1 MVWHFLIDIP
11 WIVCIA
17 VWVVG
22 ALKTRRTESKEPVS
36 SRSLT
41 LVLLI
46 LGYSLVFSNVA
57 KFGFLGERFMPHT
70 WLLRTTGVVLTWVGI
85 GLAVWARLHLGAYW
99 SARVTIKEN
108 HQLIR
113 TGPYARL
120 RHPIYSGLG
129 LAIFGSVLVIDTWG
143 GLLGVLLVG
152 TAYWIKARKEE
163 FMLAAQFGEAFQ
175 EHCRRTGFLFPK
187 LG

>member
-1 MVWHFLIDIP
+1 MIWRFLIDVP
-11 WIVCIA
+11 WIVLIA

-22 ALKTRRTESKEPVS
+22 ALKTRRTESREPIS
-36 SRSLT
+36 SRIVSLA
-41 LVLLI
+41 LLI
-46 LGYSLVFSNVA
+46 LGYSLVFGNVA
-57 KFGFLGERFMPHT
+57 NFEFLGERFMPRT
-70 WLLRTTGVVLTWVGI
+70 WLLRTTGVILTWVGI
-85 GLAVWARLHLGAYW
+85 GIAIWARRHLGAYW

-129 LAIFGSVLVIDTWG
+129 LAILGSVLVIDRWA
-143 GLLGVLLVG
+143 GLLGFLLVE
-152 TAYWIKARKEE
+152 TAYCIKARREE
-163 FMLAAQFGEAFQ
+163 SMLSAQFGEAFR
-175 EHCRRTGFLFPK
+175 EHCRHTGFLFPK

>member
-1 MVWHFLIDIP
+1 MWYYLIDLP
-11 WIVCIA
+11 WIICIA
-17 VWVVG
+17 VWVAG
-22 ALKTRRTESKEPVS
+22 ALKTRRTASKEPIS
-36 SRSLT
+36 SRLVS

-46 LGYSLVFSNVA
+46 LGYSLVFSNVG
-57 KFGFLGERFMPHT
+57 KFGFLGERFMPRT
-70 WLLRTTGVVLTWVGI
+70 WLLRTTGVVLTWLGI
-85 GLAVWARLHLGAYW
+85 GLAIWARRHLGAYW

-129 LAIFGSVLVIDTWG
+129 LAILGSVLVIDRWA
-143 GLLGVLLVG
+143 GLLGFLLVG
-152 TAYWIKARKEE
+152 TAYWIKAKREE
-163 FMLAAQFGEAFQ
+163 SMLSAQFGEAFQ
-175 EHCRRTGFLFPK
+175 EHCRQTGFLFPK